1 MQSLTSALE
10 AASKGNAPLVV
21 GYALLALLFLQG
33 LILVYS
39 HMRRMYRDRKQHEL
53 TRQRLELQI
62 KTAMIQH
69 EEAEQSRL
77 VWNGYRKFTVAKKV
91 LECEDV
97 YSFYLAPHDGK
108 PLPPFKP
115 GQYLTF
121 SLNLPG
127 QAKPVIRCYSLS
139 DSHRKEG
146 YRVTIKRAL
155 PPPDCADGK
164 PGIASSYFCDC
175 VKDGDILDV
184 KAPGGHFFLDLG
196 KERPVVLISGGV
208 GITPMISMLNA
219 ILESGSKREVW
230 FFFGAR
236 NRSEHIL
243 KDYAEKIARDHDN
256 VRIQVCYSRPG
267 KEDKQ
272 GVDYQHAGRVTVD
285 LFKQLL
291 PSNNYDYFLCGP
303 GAFMKNITDDL
314 SAWGVPDSC
323 VFFEA
328 FGPATVKKSAPK
340 PGATAAA
347 PAASID
353 VIFSKSGKTIHWR
366 PEVATLLDLAEEN
379 GIKIEAGC
387 RAGNCGTCLVAIKS
401 GSVDYVTEHGA
412 AAEEGSCLTC
422 ICKPKANL
430 VLDA

>member
-1 MQSLTSALE
+1 MQSLIAELQAVFNGSPALMI
-10 AASKGNAPLVV
+10 
-21 GYALLALLFLQG
+21 GYALLGLLVLQSLAMLTG
-33 LILVYS
+33 RVSRLAAD
-39 HMRRMYRDRKQHEL
+39 RRQADL

-62 KTAMIQH
+62 KTAMIRH
-69 EEAEQSRL
+69 EEAEQSRM
-77 VWNGYRKFTVAKKV
+77 VWSGYRKFTVARKV
-91 LECEDV
+91 FECEDV
-97 YSFYLAPHDGK
+97 YSFYLVPHDGK

-121 SLNLPG
+121 SLSLPG

-139 DSHRKEG
+139 DSHRKDC

-155 PPPDCADGK
+155 PPPDSTDAK
-164 PGIASSYFCDC
+164 PGIVSSYFCDS
-175 VKDGDILDV
+175 VKEGDILDV
-184 KAPGGHFFLDLG
+184 KAPGGHFFLDLE

-208 GITPMISMLNA
+208 GVTPMVSMLNA
-219 ILESGSKREVW
+219 ILDSGLKREVW

-243 KDYAEKIARDHDN
+243 KEHLDKVAKEHDH

-267 KEDKQ
+267 KEDRQ
-272 GVDYQHAGRVTVD
+272 GIDYQHAGRVTVD

-303 GAFMKNITDDL
+303 GAFMNSITDDL
-314 SAWGVPDSC
+314 RAWGVPDSC

-328 FGPATVKKSAPK
+328 FGPATVKKAAPK
-340 PGATAAA
+340 PVAATAAPVA
-347 PAASID
+347 NID
-353 VIFSKSGKTIHWR
+353 VTFSKAGKTVRWR
-366 PEVATLLDLAEEN
+366 PEVATLLDLAEES

-401 GSVDYVTEHGA
+401 GTVDYVTEHGA